1 MKLQKYLCQ
10 DLDCWLYA
18 GWGIVPSQD
27 YNWLLSRL
35 LLIVDY
41 CWLLRLRNRT
51 LSGLDS
57 LRLGEQVRFERWK
70 SLFKKTKKRKNRWG
84 WWWEK
89 RVLHSFMIMRMTMM
103 IIMDYVDHIKWSF
116 RLAKEVIHWR
126 VTATPFP
133 WEASMLRSSSATS
146 SPSQSS
152 SSSSSSLGQSRPSGG
167 KA

>member
-1 MKLQKYLCQ
+1 MIKVAEIILLRLLVYTQPEELYPVRTIIDYYQ
-10 DLDCWLYA
+10 DYYWLLIIVDYS
-18 GWGIVPSQD
+18 GWGIGLSQD
-27 YNWLLSRL
+27 LTLCGLESRW
-35 LLIVDY
+35 D
-41 CWLLRLRNRT
+41 WN
-51 LSGLDS
+51 D
-57 LRLGEQVRFERWK
+57 EN
-70 SLFKKTKKRKNRWG
+70 LFYKTKKKKNRWG

-89 RVLHSFMIMRMTMM
+89 RVRHSFMIMRMTMM